1 MRGVV
6 VGVSGSAEADAALDW
21 ALAEAASYGV
31 PLTAV
36 MAWTGPRGVQPHEY
50 QDQLDRRR
58 EDLLA
63 LVDAAVRRTGVSC
76 EVVARLAEGDAP
88 DALMAAAHD
97 ADLLVLGRRRL
108 GRLGRLVLGSVSS
121 ELVERAELPVTVVRT
136 PAGSPDDGGGSGD
149 GPAEDGFGVPAAAA
163 DAAAAEPRRIVVGVD
178 TSGSSMLALQHAADV
193 AAHHD
198 AVLEAVF
205 AWQITT
211 LAPLPGSWGWA
222 PPLDEYEGFASDKL
236 DDAIAA
242 AGVDLPADRL
252 VRTIVHKSPAAA
264 LIEASV
270 GADRVVVGARGL
282 GGFDRLLLGSVSR
295 QVLEYASS
303 PVTVVR

>member
-21 ALAEAASYGV
+21 ALAEAASYSV

-76 EVVARLAEGDAP
+76 EVVAKLAEGDAP
-88 DALMAAAHD
+88 DALMAAAQD

-121 ELVERAELPVTVVRT
+121 ELVERAELPVTVVRA
-136 PAGSPDDGGGSGD
+136 PAGASDDGRSGD
-149 GPAEDGFGVPAAAA
+149 GPAEDGIGTPPVTA
-163 DAAAAEPRRIVVGVD
+163 DADAGPRRVVVGVD
-178 TSGSSMLALQHAADV
+178 TSGSSMLALQHAAEV

-264 LIEASV
+264 LIEASR

-295 QVLEYASS
+295 QVLEYACS

>member
-6 VGVSGSAEADAALDW
+6 VGVSGSAEADVALDW
-21 ALAEAASYGV
+21 ALKEAASYGV

-36 MAWTGPRGVQPHEY
+36 TAWTGPRGLQPHEY
-50 QDQLDRRR
+50 QDLLDRRR
-58 EDLLA
+58 EELLT
-63 LVDAAVRRTGVSC
+63 LVDAAVRRAGVD
-76 EVVARLAEGDAP
+76 VDVIAKVAEGDAP
-88 DALMAAAHD
+88 EALMAAAED
-97 ADLLVLGRRRL
+97 ADMLVLGRRRL

-121 ELVERAELPVTVVRT
+121 EVVERAELPVTVVRT
-136 PAGSPDDGGGSGD
+136 LGSDDDGAA
-149 GPAEDGFGVPAAAA
+149 PAESGAPGAPGSSSGG
-163 DAAAAEPRRIVVGVD
+163 EGRRRVVVGVD
-178 TSGSSMLALQHAADV
+178 TSGSSMLALRHAAEV
-193 AAHHD
+193 AAHTG

-222 PPLDEYEGFASDKL
+222 PPLGEYEGFAARSL
-236 DDAIAA
+236 DEAIAA
-242 AGVDLPADRL
+242 AELALPAEQIQRS
-252 VRTIVHKSPAAA
+252 VIHKSPAAA
-264 LIEASV
+264 LIDASS